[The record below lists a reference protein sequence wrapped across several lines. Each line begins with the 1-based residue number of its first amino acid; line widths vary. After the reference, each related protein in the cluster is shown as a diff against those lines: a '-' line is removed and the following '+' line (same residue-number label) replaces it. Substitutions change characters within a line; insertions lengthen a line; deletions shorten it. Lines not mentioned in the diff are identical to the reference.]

1 MFAAAA
7 ANILEIRPI
16 NPTRGETM
24 PLDNRLQTSQVKFLP
39 LAAIK

>member
-24 PLDNRLQTSQVKFLP
+24 DNRLQTSQVKFPP